1 MADKIEDTKVETP
14 VVDTLDSLSK
24 RDRWKATTRIRVN
37 ATTNPKK
44 KPSMSYDRF
53 EGYFTLVGDCV
64 VQDALD
70 AGLRMDDIRHDAAHG
85 FISLAEDGAE
95 FAAIAGRE
103 MVEGDI

>member
-1 MADKIEDTKVETP
+1 MPTSTIDTPAADTV
-14 VVDTLDSLSK
+14 DSLSK
-24 RDRWKATTRIRVN
+24 RDRWKATTAIRVN
-37 ATTNPKK
+37 ATENPKK
-44 KPSMSYDRF
+44 KGSMSYERF

-64 VQDALD
+64 VQDAID

-103 MVEGDI
+103 MVKGDL